1 MTCGLGQLGE
11 EKTEFAGGWKL
22 LKLKESL
29 FIIVLYPIFIRKC
42 NPTLRKKPDT
52 VTRLQTILYGAA
64 RIPKNVEVEQNPLLF
79 LANEGS
85 GVIS

>member
-1 MTCGLGQLGE
+1 MTCGLGQLGDVCRWM
-11 EKTEFAGGWKL
+11 EFLSKL

-42 NPTLRKKPDT
+42 NLTLRKKLDT